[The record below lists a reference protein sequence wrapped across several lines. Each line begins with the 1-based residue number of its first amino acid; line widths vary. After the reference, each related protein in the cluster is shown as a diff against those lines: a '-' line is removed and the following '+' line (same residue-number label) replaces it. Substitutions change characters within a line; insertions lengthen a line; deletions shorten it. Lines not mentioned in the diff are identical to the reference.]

1 MNCSSSLLRAATSW
15 GLTAGEPTA
24 SSCSSF
30 RRRWAWWASCR
41 SRALSQWARSR
52 RDAARSRTALSL
64 SASCSSSQPSAT
76 RREQS
81 PLVSM
86 ERLNSRRD
94 CKKRVV
100 QLRMPPRMPPG
111 CVPAYPSFTHPS
123 IHSPVHP
130 SPAHLLLVHHYF
142 PCPSST
148 NLSYLSTHSPT
159 HVHLSIHPVVHP
171 TAVHP
176 STLICPSL
184 PCPSASCPS
193 PTCPLT
199 QVSTCLFCRPHI
211 LPSSCPSSTCL
222 LNTTTQ
228 ECCRPPLPC
237 WRHGGQHQ
245 PLNLEDKIKE
255 WSVLKT
261 QESRRLGG
269 RGVTKRK
276 CEQIPVLGD

>member
-1 MNCSSSLLRAATSW
+1 M
-15 GLTAGEPTA
+15 
-24 SSCSSF
+24 
-30 RRRWAWWASCR
+30 
-41 SRALSQWARSR
+41 
-52 RDAARSRTALSL
+52 
-64 SASCSSSQPSAT
+64 
-76 RREQS
+76 
-81 PLVSM
+81 
-86 ERLNSRRD
+86 
-94 CKKRVV
+94 

-211 LPSSCPSSTCL
+211 LPSSCPSANRL
-222 LNTTTQ
+222 
-228 ECCRPPLPC
+228 RPLVTRSSAVSWHPEGAFTLSGQRQYGNC
-237 WRHGGQHQ
+237 EDWEHKVWRTR
-245 PLNLEDKIKE
+245 E
-255 WSVLKT
+255 
-261 QESRRLGG
+261 
-269 RGVTKRK
+269 
-276 CEQIPVLGD
+276 